1 LKAENARVPAW
12 RAVDDGIW
20 WDDGVCWIVRPN
32 LLDREAIDK
41 LLARNSLSR
50 EQTAS
55 SMTPEDPQNKPD
67 ASQGAPAAA
76 GASDTQA
83 GSAQSAVG
91 GDAAAKAAESP
102 PTVKPIAAAG
112 APAAAKAAAPPPPPP
127 KPQPVDEFDPLGWD
141 VPIICKDCDKP
152 FVVPYRNFL
161 AGVVFHCPLCQGSW
175 VPNTTIAKEMRQVF
189 EVFWGSRKRTREAFE
204 RGELKLD
211 RAAFERRQTDEL
223 KAFKKRL
230 EQLATKLKPAGKLVR
245 PKGLAAM
252 FT

>member
-1 LKAENARVPAW
+1 
-12 RAVDDGIW
+12 
-20 WDDGVCWIVRPN
+20 
-32 LLDREAIDK
+32 
-41 LLARNSLSR
+41 
-50 EQTAS
+50 
-55 SMTPEDPQNKPD
+55 MTPEDPQHKHD
-67 ASQGAPAAA
+67 ASRDASTDAPGADTPAAAVKPAAAA
-76 GASDTQA
+76 GA
-83 GSAQSAVG
+83 AQPAAG
-91 GDAAAKAAESP
+91 GDAAAFAAASP
-102 PTVKPIAAAG
+102 PAAKPVAAVG
-112 APAAAKAAAPPPPPP
+112 APAAAKAAAAPPPPPP
-127 KPQPVDEFDPLGWD
+127 KPQPIDEFDPLGWD

-189 EVFWGSRKRTREAFE
+189 ESFWGSRKRAREAFE
-204 RGELKLD
+204 RATLNGGLKREVKLE
-211 RAAFERRQTDEL
+211 RAEFERRQADEL

>member
-1 LKAENARVPAW
+1 MVK
-12 RAVDDGIW
+12 
-20 WDDGVCWIVRPN
+20 
-32 LLDREAIDK
+32 
-41 LLARNSLSR
+41 S
-50 EQTAS
+50 TA
-55 SMTPEDPQNKPD
+55 
-67 ASQGAPAAA
+67 AAA
-76 GASDTQA
+76 GT
-83 GSAQSAVG
+83 AQPAAG
-91 GDAAAKAAESP
+91 GDAAALAAASP
-102 PTVKPIAAAG
+102 PVAAKPLQLAG
-112 APAAAKAAAPPPPPP
+112 AAAAAKAATAPSPPQP

-189 EVFWGSRKRTREAFE
+189 EGFWGPRKLAREAFE
-204 RGELKLD
+204 RGELKLE
-211 RAAFERRQTDEL
+211 RAEFERRQADEL